1 MRVLHLGTSDYAGG
15 AARAMYRWHASLR
28 KLDVASKILCLNKSS
43 EDESVSV
50 LLANWEKPA
59 TVECSGLQR
68 YFIESNRTTYSGTY
82 FSHPLGY
89 VSIADHELVQW
100 ADVIHVHWTSLFFDW
115 QEITKIKALGK
126 AVVLTPHDL
135 WAVTGGCHYPKDCDG
150 YLKECLSCPMLKED
164 PFLLISL
171 SKELKQ
177 KVVADAADVVLSPS
191 NWMDEAFGNV
201 KTLKRVRRA
210 VIPYCVDVSQFR
222 GRPKERSKQ
231 ELGFEPQRR
240 VVLFC
245 AEYVNEGRKGLD
257 QLIDVLKTCES
268 RHELRRVLEQHTEF
282 ALIGKESDRVEIPT
296 IFRVHRGGYVKTTE
310 DLCRYYSAAD
320 LLIYLGLED
329 NLPNVILE
337 AMACGTPVL
346 AFNTG
351 GIGDMITDGVTGGL
365 VRRGDVTNFAG
376 KLAVLLSDSKNL
388 SWLGMNS
395 RKAALHLFSD
405 EVIGRELRQLYET
418 LGLRPIEPG
427 KKESVSFDNSAFQ
440 NAAQRAIRAALA
452 KGYHSMEQECHVLK
466 GHLAKC
472 EEENRLLRSQLIE
485 LRGDLDQLRGELDR
499 ERRRPLRD
507 RFKEKLLQLLWRKTK
522 GIVYRSNQS
531 R

>member
-1 MRVLHLGTSDYAGG
+1 MRVLHLGTCDYAGG

-28 KLDVASKILCLNKSS
+28 KLDVASQILCLNKSS

-50 LLANWEKPA
+50 AVPDLEDPA
-59 TVECSGLQR
+59 AVECGALQR
-68 YFIESNRTTYSGTY
+68 FFIEPNRTSYSGTY

-115 QEITKIKALGK
+115 REITKIKAFGK

-135 WAVTGGCHYPKDCDG
+135 WAVTGGCHYPKGCDG

-171 SKELKQ
+171 SRELKQ
-177 KVVADAADVVLSPS
+177 KVVADAVDVILSPS
-191 NWMDEAFGNV
+191 HWMDETFGNV
-201 KTLKRVRRA
+201 ETLKRVRRV
-210 VIPYCVDVSQFR
+210 VIPYCVDVSQFC

-231 ELGFEPQRR
+231 ELGFESHRR
-240 VVLFC
+240 LVLFC

-268 RHELRRVLEQHTEF
+268 RHDLRKVLEPHTEF
-282 ALIGKESDRVEIPT
+282 ALIGKRSDTVEIPT
-296 IFRVHRGGYVKTTE
+296 IFRVHGRGYIKTTE

-337 AMACGTPVL
+337 SMACGTPVL

-351 GIGDMITDGVTGGL
+351 GIGDMITDGVTGDL
-365 VRRGDVTNFAG
+365 VPCGDVTNFAG
-376 KLAVLLSDSKNL
+376 RLAALLSDSKKL
-388 SWLGMNS
+388 SWMGVNGREATLQ
-395 RKAALHLFSD
+395 RFSD
-405 EVIGRELRQLYET
+405 HVIGRELREQYET
-418 LGLRPIEPG
+418 LGLGPKEPA
-427 KKESVSFDNSAFQ
+427 KKEAASLDHSAFQ
-440 NAAQRAIRAALA
+440 NAARHTIRAAMT
-452 KGYHSMEQECHVLK
+452 KGYRSMEQGCRYLE
-466 GHLAKC
+466 AKLGQD
-472 EEENRLLRSQLIE
+472 EEENRLLRSQVNE
-485 LRGDLDQLRGELDR
+485 LRRDLERESRRSLWDR
-499 ERRRPLRD
+499 FFGKLLRRP
-507 RFKEKLLQLLWRKTK
+507 WRK
-522 GIVYRSNQS
+522 
-531 R
+531 